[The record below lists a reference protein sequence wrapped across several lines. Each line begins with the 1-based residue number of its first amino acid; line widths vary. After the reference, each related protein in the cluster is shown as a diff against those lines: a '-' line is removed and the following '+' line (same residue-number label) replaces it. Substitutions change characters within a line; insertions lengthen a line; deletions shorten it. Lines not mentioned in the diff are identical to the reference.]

1 MPDVTPGQFDWG
13 SLLPLYLARGL
24 KKRSGCAN
32 DLYAR
37 SVAIDPPPNP
47 VVLHKSA
54 ACGSLSSHYT
64 QVQYSLL

>member
-1 MPDVTPGQFDWG
+1 MHTSVCDEIQHLLNYWG

-37 SVAIDPPPNP
+37 SVAIDPPPNSGNG
-47 VVLHKSA
+47 LW
-54 ACGSLSSHYT
+54 L
-64 QVQYSLL
+64 QV